1 MRIAGCLSPT
11 SMPVCGRFK
20 RLIKPMKRIGIDA
33 HMLGDH
39 SGGNE
44 TFYTGILTHMH
55 VPEDVEVFLFVK
67 PLVDTS
73 FLQGKFKIVRFKSKS
88 AFIRNFVELPFLC
101 LKYKLDL
108 LHTQYF
114 IPFFCPCPLV
124 CTIHDICFEHFSDI
138 FTKREYLRQ
147 KLLIKFAAKHSEK
160 IITVSQM
167 SKKDIADKY
176 GIDEN
181 KIIVVYNAPK
191 ESFKKLN
198 ISEDALFELKRRF
211 EIKKRFVLSV
221 GNLQPRKNL
230 VRLIKSFVSLRRQEF
245 EFDYQLVIVGKKAW
259 MFDDVIKEAVAN
271 NGDVVF
277 TDYVTEAD
285 LVKLY
290 NAADSFVYPSIFE
303 GFGLPPI
310 EAMSCG
316 IPVAVSNQS
325 ALPEVVGNAGV
336 YFDPYDERDIAQKIL
351 QLTKDRPLRQDLI
364 EKSNMQIKK
373 FSWNLSAKKV
383 VELYED
389 MLR

>member
-1 MRIAGCLSPT
+1 MHTVGNLFPMNMRE
-11 SMPVCGRFK
+11 CGKFK
-20 RLIKPMKRIGIDA
+20 RLIKLMKRIGIDA

-44 TFYTGILTHMH
+44 TFYTGILAHMH
-55 VPEDVEVFLFVK
+55 IPENVEVILFVK
-67 PLVDTS
+67 PFVDTS
-73 FLQGKFKIVRFKSKS
+73 FLHEKFKIVRFKSKS
-88 AFIRNFVELPFLC
+88 AFIRNFIELPFLC
-101 LKYKLDL
+101 LKYKLAL

-138 FTKREYLRQ
+138 FTKREYFRQ
-147 KLLIKFAAKHSEK
+147 KLLIKFAAKHSKK

-167 SKKDIADKY
+167 SRKDIADRY

-181 KIIVVYNAPK
+181 KIAVVYNAPK
-191 ESFKKLN
+191 ESFKQIDL
-198 ISEDALFELKRRF
+198 SEEALVELKRKF
-211 EIKKRFVLSV
+211 EIKKRFILSV

-230 VRLIKSFVSLRRQEF
+230 VRLIKAFVSLRRQEL

>member
-1 MRIAGCLSPT
+1 
-11 SMPVCGRFK
+11 
-20 RLIKPMKRIGIDA
+20 MKRIGIDA

-44 TFYTGILTHMH
+44 TFYTGLLAHMRI
-55 VPEDVEVFLFVK
+55 PENMEIFLFVK
-67 PLVDTS
+67 PSADIS
-73 FLQGKFKIVRFKSKS
+73 FLQEKFKVVQFRSKS
-88 AFIRNFVELPFLC
+88 AFFRNFFELPFLC
-101 LKYKLDL
+101 SKYKLDL

-138 FTKREYLRQ
+138 FTRREYFRQ
-147 KLLIKFAAKHSEK
+147 KLLIKFAARHSKK
-160 IITVSQM
+160 IITVSRM
-167 SKKDIADKY
+167 SKKDIVNKY
-176 GIDEN
+176 GVDEG
-181 KIIVVYNAPK
+181 KVVVVYNAPK
-191 ESFKKLN
+191 EIFKK
-198 ISEDALFELKRRF
+198 IEMSEEDLFELRKRF
-211 EIKKRFVLSV
+211 EIEKNYILSV

-230 VRLIKSFVSLRRQEF
+230 VRLIKAFIFLKRQKAQF
-245 EFDYQLVIVGKKAW
+245 NYQLVIVGKKAW
-259 MFDDVIKEAVAN
+259 MFDDVIKEAFAN

-325 ALPEVVGNAGV
+325 ALPEVVGDAGV
-336 YFDPYDERDIAQKIL
+336 YFDPYDERDIAQKIF
-351 QLTKDRPLRQDLI
+351 QLFENKRLRQDLI
-364 EKSNMQIKK
+364 KKSNEQIRN
-373 FSWNLSAKKV
+373 FSWIQSANKV